1 MGLDMFVYEA
11 EKLSEK
17 TTKKLKTIDDCYNL
31 DLFVIPKKE
40 YKEQENMY
48 SDLLPFMSEVEI
60 LIHKTDFDRFKK
72 DYKIPEDYYQSGFS
86 SGYCLRFTYEN
97 RDHSDE
103 IKIEIFDNDFRKK
116 YVYQIPEKCYVVK
129 LYETE
134 YWRKYY
140 ALQSYIYETYHEH
153 TGKEIENCGYHRLS
167 EEMLHELN
175 KNILCENEQL
185 YGDNL
190 FYHEWY

>member
-1 MGLDMFVYEA
+1 MGLDMFVFEA
-11 EKLSEK
+11 EKPSE
-17 TTKKLKTIDDCYNL
+17 TITKKLKTIDDCYKY
-31 DLFVIPKKE
+31 DLFVITE
-40 YKEQENMY
+40 EDYIEEMY

-60 LIHKTDFDRFKK
+60 LVYKTDFDRFKK
-72 DYKIPEDYYQSGFS
+72 DHKIPEDYYQSGFS
-86 SGYCLRFTYEN
+86 SGYRLHFTYEN

-103 IKIEIFDNDFRKK
+103 IKFEISDNDFREK

-129 LYETE
+129 LCETE

-140 ALQSYIYETYHEH
+140 ALQSYIYEKYHEY
-153 TGKEIENCGYHRLS
+153 TGKTIENCGYHRLS

-175 KNILCENEQL
+175 ENFFYEFDQL
-185 YGDNL
+185 HGDNL